1 MSFAVRA
8 NPFRPSFGTTPT
20 VVAGREGLVANVGLA
35 LREGPGSP
43 YRFTLISGA
52 RGAGKTVL
60 LNLLE
65 DEARTA
71 GWRVIRVPASRD
83 LITELRDV
91 ELPRLRHTLDEKPP
105 RRTITGGSIAGVG
118 SVSTEVT
125 YPSPPADSLRT
136 RLREV
141 CTLLGERDSG
151 LFLTLDEL
159 QSATPEDLHQLTDA
173 IQDLVRDGL
182 PVALAVAG
190 LPFEI
195 AELLDLPGTTFL
207 RRAMPIQL
215 GPLQDGEVARTLA
228 ATAATG
234 GRHFAPEALN
244 RAAGACAGYAYLI
257 QVVGS
262 IAWAIAD
269 GETIER
275 ADVDKALPLVRER
288 IGLQV
293 HQPALRGLPERERE
307 YLEAMVSLGTPTATG
322 QIAELMG
329 IPANQQSTYR
339 RRLIERGLVRAAG
352 YGQVDFGLPYL
363 GDHLR
368 LQG

>member
-1 MSFAVRA
+1 MTSTVGT
-8 NPFRPSFGTTPT
+8 NPFRPSFGITPT
-20 VVAGREGLVANVGLA
+20 VVAGRESLVANVGLA

-65 DEARTA
+65 EEALTT
-71 GWRVIRVPASRD
+71 GWHVIRVPASRD

-91 ELPRLRHTLDEKPP
+91 DLPRLRRVLDKNPP

-118 SVSTEVT
+118 SISTEVT
-125 YPSPPADSLRT
+125 EPIPPAESLRT
-136 RLREV
+136 LLRAV
-141 CTLLGERDSG
+141 CALLGRRDSG

-159 QSATPEDLHQLTDA
+159 QSATPEDLHQLTDT
-173 IQDLVRDGL
+173 IQDLVRDEL

-215 GPLQDGEVARTLA
+215 GPLPDDEVARTLE

-234 GRHFAPEALN
+234 GRSFTAEALA
-244 RAAGACAGYAYLI
+244 RGVESCAGYAYLI
-257 QVVGS
+257 QVIGS
-262 IAWAIAD
+262 ISWALAD
-269 GETIER
+269 GDTIGH
-275 ADVDKALPLVRER
+275 ADVEKALPLVRER
-288 IGLQV
+288 IGMQV

-307 YLEAMVSLGTPTATG
+307 YLEAMTTLGTPTSTG
-322 QIAELMG
+322 EIAAAMG

-339 RRLIERGLVRAAG
+339 RRLIERGLVRASG
-352 YGQVDFGLPYL
+352 YGHVDFGLPYL
-363 GDHLR
+363 GEFLR
-368 LQG
+368 SQR